1 MDYQNQPGSRFGGGG
16 VASKEET
23 AMDRRKR
30 LFRLAVDSI
39 DLTKGH
45 PLLFIRANCGQDPY
59 IRKTHMGLY
68 ECKLCLTVHVNEG
81 SYLVHTQGKKHQTN
95 LARRAAMEQKS
106 GICGPSTA
114 LLTSLYGTNALPVKK
129 NFMKIGRPGYKI
141 TKLRDPVTQQPG
153 LLFQSQF
160 PQITWGVKPRFRFMS
175 TWEQKIEQADKRFQY
190 LIIAAE
196 PYDSVGFRIQ
206 SCEVDRREGKLWTH
220 WDRKSPTYGTVVNDL
235 EDIKQY
241 SLQFFYKTER
251 EERYAGV
258 PGLAPGQ

>member
-1 MDYQNQPGSRFGGGG
+1 MDYQNRAGSRFGGGG

-23 AMDRRKR
+23 AMDRRER
-30 LFRLAVDSI
+30 LRRLALETI

-45 PLLFIRANCGQDPY
+45 RFLFVTNSQDPY
-59 IRKTHMGLY
+59 FIKTHMGSY
-68 ECKLCLTVHVNEG
+68 ECKLCLTVHVNDG
-81 SYLVHTQGKKHQTN
+81 SYLAHTQGKKHQTN

-106 GICGPSTA
+106 GIRDPSTA
-114 LLTSLYGTNALPVKK
+114 LLTGLYGTNAPPVKK

-141 TKLRDPVTQQPG
+141 TKMRDPVTRQPG
-153 LLFQSQF
+153 LLFQLQF
-160 PQITWGVKPRFRFMS
+160 PQITRGVKPRFRFMS

-196 PYDSVGFRIQ
+196 PYESVAFKIQ
-206 SCEVDRREGKLWTH
+206 SREVDRREGKLWTH
-220 WDRKSPTYGTVVNDL
+220 WDRKSPTYGTVANDL